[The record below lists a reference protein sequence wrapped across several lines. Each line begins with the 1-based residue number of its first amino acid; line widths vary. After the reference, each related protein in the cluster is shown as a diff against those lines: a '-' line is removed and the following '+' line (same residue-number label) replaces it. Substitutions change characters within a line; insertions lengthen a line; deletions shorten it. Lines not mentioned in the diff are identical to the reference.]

1 MEFQQVNNIMHA
13 GVGSASRVRDRW
25 TGKASFRCSPNRGT
39 AVPHEF
45 LKNAG
50 ASVEGVNAAPLFLLA
65 GQRVTND
72 HVEPVGRSRHGGD
85 AQQQLEMA
93 GRLQRVDPAIPKRTF

>member
-1 MEFQQVNNIMHA
+1 MHA
-13 GVGSASRVRDRW
+13 GVGSASLVRDRW
-25 TGKASFRCSPNRGT
+25 TGKASFRCSPESGYGGAPRIL
-39 AVPHEF
+39 E
-45 LKNAG
+45 NAG
-50 ASVEGVNAAPLFLLA
+50 ASVEGVKGGPLFLLA

-93 GRLQRVDPAIPKRTF
+93 GRLQRVDSAIPKRSF